1 MNAIA
6 LTESMREIVQNY
18 TVKGS
23 GVAEREK
30 GRFLRKLS
38 RSYFKN
44 QEKKKFSLKQ
54 IFAL

>member
-44 QEKKKFSLKQ
+44 QEK
-54 IFAL
+54 IFFA